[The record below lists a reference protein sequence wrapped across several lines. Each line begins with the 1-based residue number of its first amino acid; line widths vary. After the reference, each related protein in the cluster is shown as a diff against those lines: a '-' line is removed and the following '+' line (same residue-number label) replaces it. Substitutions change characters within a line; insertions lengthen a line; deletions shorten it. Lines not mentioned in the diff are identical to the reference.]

1 MPSVVSVDAAV
12 YGIPEESVGELPVH
26 RGLDDDGRIVYRMT
40 EKELALPGLDR
51 PPPEGGRPPRVQ
63 IPPALSAVV
72 MTPTAYRR
80 STSTTPRASAST
92 STLYFIGRLYGK
104 NNLSTRQTN
113 FIRPAGRLE
122 PLGRRQDAG
131 QSETDV
137 RPAMAVGAGH
147 LHLPRLAPARH
158 RPAQRHRQRLGRH
171 ARAGETYVVI
181 RRSSG
186 SADQRRLLLRQAAG
200 HHRPADRVPL
210 AAVLQFTL
218 GGLIGPGQD
227 TVFGSVLFC
236 PKLPAGVEVIRPSG
250 MPLQPSLQ
258 LQAGLFLKLN
268 FDLSTCASGAAGM
281 IIALPLPP
289 AEMICARRR
298 RQHEDH
304 RGSYWLGARPSTE
317 TQT

>member
-40 EKELALPGLDR
+40 EKELALPNLDR
-51 PPPEGGRPPRVQ
+51 PPPEGGRPPTSPDSAR
-63 IPPALSAVV
+63 ALGRGDDADGVPEINQYN
-72 MTPTAYRR
+72 TPGLGLDVNA
-80 STSTTPRASAST
+80 
-92 STLYFIGRLYGK
+92 LCFIGRLYGK

-131 QSETDV
+131 PIRD
-137 RPAMAVGAGH
+137 RRAPGDGRRRAGH

-171 ARAGETYVVI
+171 DARWGDLPWSYEEALEG
-181 RRSSG
+181 
-186 SADQRRLLLRQAAG
+186 ADQRRLLTTATRRATIALLTEFLSPQSLQFALGGQPHRARPGHGLRQ
-200 HHRPADRVPL
+200 RPL
-210 AAVLQFTL
+210 L
-218 GGLIGPGQD
+218 
-227 TVFGSVLFC
+227 
-236 PKLPAGVEVIRPSG
+236 PKATAGVEVIRPSG

-268 FDLSTCASGAAGM
+268 FDLSTCASGAAGTCW
-281 IIALPLPP
+281 AVLLATSATAP
-289 AEMICARRR
+289 RN
-298 RQHEDH
+298 
-304 RGSYWLGARPSTE
+304 PSI
-317 TQT
+317 